1 MRETRE
7 NTMTTLKR
15 GTIKAYSATTHKA
28 AVQIAGSLS
37 VWLNDLP
44 VATDIPPPLVLPG
57 RECAV
62 LLFTDDNPDDGV
74 VVAVH
79 GAAPSGV
86 GAGSR
91 LQDADND
98 TWVDVENAPDE
109 DKIRL
114 TVAGVLRLLLQTT
127 APHASVSG
135 SVAVS
140 EQLNVGGSALP
151 ASTTRARIQTWGN
164 LGSGAATM
172 LQLLLT
178 GTQTAN
184 AANRRGFEFVG
195 TYDLGGFN
203 LTDFFGLSSVPVV
216 QDSPGTGVITT
227 YSAQRG
233 GVDCRAVGATAHAF
247 EAIAPGVDNQA
258 AVVHGFRS
266 RDQGLAG
273 MEAYGFRCDAFAD
286 ATVQRPFQDEGS
298 EAGNSH
304 GNRFRSNTQ
313 FGSLSG
319 AFGGGDG
326 VVGLANATTVPNSN
340 PSGGGVLYAEAG
352 ALKWRGSAGTVTT
365 IAVA

>member
-1 MRETRE
+1 
-7 NTMTTLKR
+7 MTTLKR
-15 GTIKAYSATTHKA
+15 ATIKAYNPSTHKA
-28 AVQIAGSLS
+28 TVQIAGSLS
-37 VWLNDLP
+37 VWLNDLT
-44 VATDIPPPLVLPG
+44 VAVDIPPPLVVPG
-57 RECAV
+57 GECAV

-79 GAAPSGV
+79 GAVPSGV

-91 LQDADND
+91 IQDADND
-98 TWVDVENAPDE
+98 TWVDVENAPDD

-127 APHASVSG
+127 APQASVSG
-135 SVAVS
+135 GLAVS
-140 EQLNVGGSALP
+140 EQLNVGGAALP
-151 ASTTRARIQTWGN
+151 GSSIRARIQTWAN
-164 LGSGAATM
+164 LGLGAATM

-195 TYDLGGFN
+195 SYDLEGYN

-216 QDSPGTGVITT
+216 QDSLGTSVITT
-227 YSAQRG
+227 YSAQRAG
-233 GVDCRAVGATAHAF
+233 IDCRAAGASAHAF
-247 EAIAPGVDNQA
+247 EAIAPSVDTQVA
-258 AVVHGFRS
+258 LLHGFRS
-266 RDQGLAG
+266 RNQGLAG
-273 MEAYGFRCDAFAD
+273 LEAYGFRCDAFAD
-286 ATVQRPFQDEGS
+286 AAIQRPFQDEGS

-326 VVGLANATTVPNSN
+326 VIGIANATTVPNSN
-340 PSGGGVLYAEAG
+340 PTGGGILYAEAG
-352 ALKWRGSAGTVTT
+352 ALKWRGSGGTVTT
-365 IAVA
+365 VAVA

>member
-1 MRETRE
+1 
-7 NTMTTLKR
+7 MTTLKR
-15 GTIKAYSATTHKA
+15 GTIKAYSAATHKA

-44 VATDIPPPLVLPG
+44 VAADIPPPLVVAG

-74 VVAVH
+74 IVAVH

-91 LQDADND
+91 IQDADND

-127 APHASVSG
+127 APQASVAG
-135 SVAVS
+135 SLAVS
-140 EQLNVGGSALP
+140 EQLNVGGAALP
-151 ASTTRARIQTWGN
+151 ASSIRARIQTWGN
-164 LGSGAATM
+164 LGIGAATM

-184 AANRRGFEFVG
+184 ATNRRGFEFVG
-195 TYDLGGFN
+195 TYDLAGYN

-216 QDSPGTGVITT
+216 QDSLGTSVVTT

-233 GVDCRAVGATAHAF
+233 GVDCRAAGASAHAF
-247 EAIAPGVDNQA
+247 EAIAPGVDTLA
-258 AVVHGFRS
+258 TAVHGFRS
-266 RDQGLAG
+266 RDQGLVG
-273 MEAYGFRCDAFAD
+273 SDAYGFRCDPFSD
-286 ATVQRPFQDEGS
+286 GVVQRPFQDEGS

-326 VVGLANATTVPNSN
+326 VIGLANATTVPSAN

-352 ALKWRGSAGTVTT
+352 ALKWRGSGGTVTT
-365 IAVA
+365 IAAA

>member
-1 MRETRE
+1 
-7 NTMTTLKR
+7 MTTLKR
-15 GTIKAYSATTHKA
+15 GTIKAYNATTHKA

-44 VATDIPPPLVLPG
+44 VAVDIPPPLVVAG

-79 GAAPSGV
+79 GAVPSGV

-135 SVAVS
+135 GLAVS
-140 EQLNVGGSALP
+140 EQLNVGGSSLP
-151 ASTTRARIQTWGN
+151 VSSIRARIQTWGN
-164 LGSGAATM
+164 LGVGASTM
-172 LQLLLT
+172 MQALLT

-195 TYDLGGFN
+195 TYDLAGYN
-203 LTDFFGLSSVPVV
+203 LTDFFGLSSVPIV
-216 QDSPGTGVITT
+216 QDSLSTSVITT

-233 GVDCRAVGATAHAF
+233 GVDCRAVGVSGHAF
-247 EAIAPGVDNQA
+247 EAIAPGVDTQA
-258 AVVHGFRS
+258 AAVHGFRS
-266 RDQGLAG
+266 RDQGVGGL
-273 MEAYGFRCDAFAD
+273 EAYGFRCDPFTD
-286 ATVQRPFQDEGS
+286 AAVQRPFQDEGS

-313 FGSLSG
+313 FGALSG

-326 VVGLANATTVPNSN
+326 VVGIANATTVPNSN

-352 ALKWRGSAGTVTT
+352 ALKWRGSGGTITT
-365 IAVA
+365 IAAA

>member
-1 MRETRE
+1 
-7 NTMTTLKR
+7 MTTLKR
-15 GTIKAYSATTHKA
+15 GTIKAYNATAHKA
-28 AVQIAGSLS
+28 SVQIVGSLS

-44 VATDIPPPLVLPG
+44 VATDIPPALVTAG

-91 LQDADND
+91 IQDADDD

-114 TVAGVLRLLLQTT
+114 TVAGVLRLLLQTA
-127 APHASVSG
+127 APQASVTG
-135 SVAVS
+135 SLAAS

-151 ASTTRARIQTWGN
+151 ASSIRARIQTWGN
-164 LGSGAATM
+164 LGAGTATM

-178 GTQTAN
+178 GTQSAN
-184 AANRRGFEFVG
+184 GANRRGFEFVG
-195 TYDLGGFN
+195 TYELTGYN
-203 LTDFFGLSSVPVV
+203 LTDFFGLSSVPIV
-216 QDSPGTGVITT
+216 QDSLGTSVITT

-233 GVDCRAVGATAHAF
+233 GVDCRAAGTAGHAF
-247 EAIAPGVDNQA
+247 EAIVPSADTQLTA
-258 AVVHGFRS
+258 VHGFRS
-266 RDQGLAG
+266 RDQGIADL
-273 MEAYGFRCDAFAD
+273 EAYGFRCDAFTD
-286 ATVQRPFQDEGS
+286 AAAQRPFQDEGS
-298 EAGNSH
+298 EAGNNH

-313 FGSLSG
+313 FGALSG

-326 VVGLANATTVPNSN
+326 VIGLANATTAPNSN

-352 ALKWRGSAGTVTT
+352 ALKWRGSGGTVTT
-365 IAVA
+365 IAAA